1 VPAGV
6 VVNKDDTEFTEE
18 EKQRIEQALA
28 ETQQKN
34 QVFLVV
40 RISIPTKS
48 RYSNFCNFNIS
59 ELLKYQKLKI
69 LIPFYNACY
78 FCSYSLLF
86 LQACCAL
93 ANLQKVN

>member
-40 RISIPTKS
+40 RISIPLQNPATRIFAILIFRTIKIPKNS
-48 RYSNFCNFNIS
+48 YSN
-59 ELLKYQKLKI
+59 
-69 LIPFYNACY
+69 
-78 FCSYSLLF
+78 
-86 LQACCAL
+86 
-93 ANLQKVN
+93 